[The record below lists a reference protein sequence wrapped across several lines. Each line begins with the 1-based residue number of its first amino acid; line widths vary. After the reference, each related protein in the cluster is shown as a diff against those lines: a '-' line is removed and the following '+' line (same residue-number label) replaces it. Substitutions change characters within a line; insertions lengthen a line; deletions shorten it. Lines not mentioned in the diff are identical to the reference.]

1 MLLFLLINF
10 SVQWLQ
16 RVDAFFKR
24 LSLDLEFSK
33 FLKVFPSP
41 LHQMFHWNIKNMTK
55 ELQSII
61 NCINGNANQ
70 TMTANCQIVTSYS
83 RKHQHPL
90 NDFVNRDGINYTNNM
105 SALNTN
111 RNIRIALL
119 GDSLIQGLEFIFP
132 EGHIKMVSGKTTIST
147 RYQTNSYSLRDQ

>member
-61 NCINGNANQ
+61 NCIKWKREPNYDRELSNCNFLQSQ
-70 TMTANCQIVTSYS
+70 TSTPVERFCKPGWHKLHQQYVSIKYKQKHTDSITWWLIDS
-83 RKHQHPL
+83 RT
-90 NDFVNRDGINYTNNM
+90 GIH
-105 SALNTN
+105 
-111 RNIRIALL
+111 
-119 GDSLIQGLEFIFP
+119 F
-132 EGHIKMVSGKTTIST
+132 SGRTH
-147 RYQTNSYSLRDQ
+147 